1 VSIVSLVLGLS
12 IAAFGLLAIALPES
26 FAAML
31 RQVQSPAGLY
41 LGAGGRVLLG
51 ISLLLS
57 SARSR
62 APETLRVLA
71 LVFLVAGLVMPFVGL
86 GFFRSAIDSFL
97 SLGRGAATAWGVIA
111 LGLGLFIAY
120 AVAPRARAV

>member
-1 VSIVSLVLGLS
+1 VSIVSRVLGLS
-12 IAAFGLLAIALPES
+12 IAAFGVLAIALPES
-26 FAAML
+26 FDAML
-31 RQVQSPAGLY
+31 RQVQTPAGLY

-57 SARSR
+57 AARSR

-71 LVFLVAGLVMPFVGL
+71 LVFIVAGLVMPFVGL

-97 SLGRGAATAWGVIA
+97 SLGLWAARAWGVIA

-120 AVAPRARAV
+120 AVGPRARTV

>member
-1 VSIVSLVLGLS
+1 MSIVSLAYGLS
-12 IAAFGLLAIALPES
+12 IAAFGMLAIALPES

-31 RQVQSPAGLY
+31 RQVQTPAGLY
-41 LGAGGRVLLG
+41 LGASGRVLLG

-57 SARSR
+57 ASRSR

-86 GFFRSAIDSFL
+86 DFFRSAIDTFL
-97 SLGRGAATAWGVIA
+97 SLGRGASAAWGVIA